1 MIAAK
6 PIVTLGSLGLPVERG
21 AEDYVNRVI
30 NQELDGPGF
39 EHLLTYGKA
48 LTVTDEFRKVIDYFK
63 VEPGHTPAGFRIE
76 ANLQA
81 EGVIAVNLVRD
92 ISYDT
97 DGRKRPTN
105 VLFSADSANP
115 YEVAPISKMLANL
128 TCNPG
133 IIYDLFINNPEANVG
148 NKFSTRDEVM
158 AEIGRVLGPGCD
170 ISVELN
176 NPFTKDVNEIL
187 EEAAK
192 FREMLS
198 EYRVVIKV
206 PHTGPVNAENVG
218 QLLEGNGKL
227 RGRWDRVNTEDAL
240 RGHNLALMLHDHG
253 YRVNFTLM
261 FEPYQTRLA
270 LQARP
275 YFINTFLRHRLKQ
288 SEKMSQL
295 LIDIDGGADKIG
307 QLRDFMYANDYFAAD
322 EADLDDKAVL
332 EMARWLVKYRKVRE
346 REGCDGLDAM
356 RHDLRVLRDSNMA
369 DTRLIVCSME
379 GPDNYP
385 DIDKML
391 AEPEFVDMQHRVVIT
406 AEPNYLARFTS
417 TNQVTSYQ
425 RRFMKA
431 AQGQS

>member
-133 IIYDLFINNPEANVG
+133 II
-148 NKFSTRDEVM
+148 
-158 AEIGRVLGPGCD
+158 
-170 ISVELN
+170 
-176 NPFTKDVNEIL
+176 
-187 EEAAK
+187 
-192 FREMLS
+192 
-198 EYRVVIKV
+198 
-206 PHTGPVNAENVG
+206 
-218 QLLEGNGKL
+218 
-227 RGRWDRVNTEDAL
+227 
-240 RGHNLALMLHDHG
+240 
-253 YRVNFTLM
+253 
-261 FEPYQTRLA
+261 
-270 LQARP
+270 
-275 YFINTFLRHRLKQ
+275 
-288 SEKMSQL
+288 
-295 LIDIDGGADKIG
+295 
-307 QLRDFMYANDYFAAD
+307 
-322 EADLDDKAVL
+322 
-332 EMARWLVKYRKVRE
+332 
-346 REGCDGLDAM
+346 
-356 RHDLRVLRDSNMA
+356 
-369 DTRLIVCSME
+369 
-379 GPDNYP
+379 
-385 DIDKML
+385 
-391 AEPEFVDMQHRVVIT
+391 
-406 AEPNYLARFTS
+406 
-417 TNQVTSYQ
+417 
-425 RRFMKA
+425 
-431 AQGQS
+431 